1 MPTTLIPSPVMQFF
15 DANGNPLV
23 GGKLFTYAAGTTTP
37 QATYT
42 DYSGGTANTNPVIL
56 NSRGEAAV
64 WCGDSRYFMVLK
76 DSDDVEIWTSDNVNG
91 PNGPTL
97 AVLAASNGATLVG
110 YTPADT
116 GVATTVNDRLQQI
129 DGTSPTATATDGNT
143 KAPINTLR
151 DASAVSGGTVGYV
164 NPNIWARTITG
175 ATETSFEWTIIGIV
189 DNYSAAGEN
198 VGVYGQGNK
207 RSTGPTWGIVSE
219 ARDYTQT
226 ANPTAGLIGIEAG
239 IFANGT
245 DTGLNR
251 VGVDISVGKG
261 VSGGTINTTSYG
273 LRIAPTNIDLT
284 QGQLT
289 NGITLQGN
297 MTVGVQVS
305 SSGTWG
311 AQFNGTYGVGI
322 DLSNATNSTSA
333 IRIKDGE
340 NMAFDGSSAYRLRH
354 STSGSIGLTYSVSG
368 ADKFVLTDT
377 GTLILAETVAWTS
390 AYASSSATAGANGA
404 PPAQVAGYLRVNIN
418 GVDVKLP
425 YYGV

>member
-1 MPTTLIPSPVMQFF
+1 MQFF

-42 DYSGGTANTNPVIL
+42 DYNGGTANTNPVIM

-64 WCGDSRYFMVLK
+64 WCGANRYFMVLK
-76 DSDDVEIWTSDNVNG
+76 DADDVELWTADNVNG

-97 AVLAASNGATLVG
+97 AVLAASDGATLIG

-116 GVATTVNDRLQQI
+116 GVATTVNARLQQI
-129 DGTSPTATATDGNT
+129 DGTSPTVTALDGNT

-219 ARDYTQT
+219 ARDFTQT

-251 VGVDISVGKG
+251 VGMDISVGKG
-261 VSGGTINTTSYG
+261 VAAGTINTTSYG
-273 LRIAPTNIDLT
+273 LRIAPTNLDLT

-311 AQFNGTYGVGI
+311 AQFNGTYTVGI
-322 DLSNATNSTSA
+322 DLSSATNSTSA
-333 IRIKDGE
+333 IRIKNGE
-340 NMAFDGSSAYRLRH
+340 NMAFDGSSLYRLRH
-354 STSGSIGLTYSVSG
+354 SSTGVAGLTYAVSG
-368 ADKFVLTDT
+368 VDKIILSDAGGIVLS
-377 GTLILAETVAWTS
+377 ETVAWTS
-390 AYASSSATAGANGA
+390 AYSSTTATAGTAGA
-404 PPAQVAGYLRVNIN
+404 PPAQVVGYITINVN
-418 GVDVKLP
+418 GTDRKFP
-425 YYGV
+425 YYAV

>member
-42 DYSGGTANTNPVIL
+42 DYNGGTANTNPVIL

-129 DGTSPTATATDGNT
+129 DGTSPTAAALDGNT

-175 ATETSFEWTIIGIV
+175 ATETSFEWTIVGIV

-297 MTVGVQVS
+297 MTVGLQVS

-322 DLSNATNSTSA
+322 DLSNSTNSTSA
-333 IRIKDGE
+333 VRVKEGE
-340 NMAFDGSSAYRLRH
+340 NIAFDGSSNARLRH
-354 STSGSIGLTYSVSG
+354 DNGAVPGLVYSYGGVDKVLFSDSGNVVLGSTIS
-368 ADKFVLTDT
+368 
-377 GTLILAETVAWTS
+377 WTNT
-390 AYASSSATAGANGA
+390 YASSSATAGASGSL
-404 PPAQVAGYLRVNIN
+404 PATVAGYLTVNIA
-418 GVDVKLP
+418 GTDVKLP

>member
-1 MPTTLIPSPVMQFF
+1 
-15 DANGNPLV
+15 
-23 GGKLFTYAAGTTTP
+23 
-37 QATYT
+37 
-42 DYSGGTANTNPVIL
+42 
-56 NSRGEAAV
+56 
-64 WCGDSRYFMVLK
+64 
-76 DSDDVEIWTSDNVNG
+76 
-91 PNGPTL
+91 
-97 AVLAASNGATLVG
+97 
-110 YTPADT
+110 
-116 GVATTVNDRLQQI
+116 
-129 DGTSPTATATDGNT
+129 
-143 KAPINTLR
+143 
-151 DASAVSGGTVGYV
+151 
-164 NPNIWARTITG
+164 
-175 ATETSFEWTIIGIV
+175 
-189 DNYSAAGEN
+189 

-219 ARDYTQT
+219 ARDFTQT
-226 ANPTAGLIGIEAG
+226 ANPTAGLVGIEAG

-261 VSGGTINTTSYG
+261 VAGGTINTTSYG

-311 AQFNGTYGVGI
+311 AQFNGTYTVGI
-322 DLSNATNSTSA
+322 DLSSATNSTSA
-333 IRIKDGE
+333 IRIKNGE
-340 NMAFDGSSAYRLRH
+340 NMAFDAGSAYRLRH
-354 STSGSIGLTYSVSG
+354 STSGSIGLVYSVSG
-368 ADKFVLTDT
+368 ADKVVLTDT
-377 GTLILAETVAWTS
+377 GSIILAETVVWTS
-390 AYASSSATAGANGA
+390 AYASTSATAGTNGA

>member
-42 DYSGGTANTNPVIL
+42 DYNGGTANTNPVIL

-116 GVATTVNDRLQQI
+116 GVATTVNARLQQI

-164 NPNIWARTITG
+164 NPTIWGRTITG
-175 ATETSFEWTIIGIV
+175 ATETSFEWTIVGV
-189 DNYSAAGEN
+189 MDNYSAAGEN

-207 RSTGPTWGIVSE
+207 RSTGPTWGIVGE
-219 ARDYTQT
+219 ARDFTQT
-226 ANPTAGLIGIEAG
+226 ANPTSGLVSIEAG

-251 VGVDISVGKG
+251 VAIDVSVGKG

-273 LRIAPTNIDLT
+273 LRLAPTNQDLT
-284 QGQLT
+284 QGQMT
-289 NGITLQGN
+289 NGVTLVGN

-311 AQFNGTYGVGI
+311 IQFNGTYGVGI

-340 NMAFDGSSAYRLRH
+340 NMAFDGSSLYRLRH
-354 STSGSIGLTYSVSG
+354 SSSGVTGLTYSVSG
-368 ADKFVLTDT
+368 SDKVIISDA
-377 GTLILAETVAWTS
+377 GGIVVSETIAWTN
-390 AYASSSATAGANGA
+390 AYASSSATAGASGSL
-404 PPAQVAGYLRVNIN
+404 PATVAGYLRVNIA
-418 GVDVKLP
+418 GTDVKLP
-425 YYGV
+425 YYNV

>member
-1 MPTTLIPSPVMQFF
+1 MQFF

-37 QATYT
+37 QATFT
-42 DYSGGTANTNPVIL
+42 DYNGGTANTNPVIL

-64 WCGDSRYFMVLK
+64 WCGDNRYFMVLK
-76 DSDDVEIWTSDNVNG
+76 DADNVEIWTSDNVNG

-97 AVLAASNGATLVG
+97 AVLAASNGATLIG

-116 GVATTVNDRLQQI
+116 GVATTVNARLQQI
-129 DGTSPTATATDGNT
+129 DGTSSTATALDGNT
-143 KAPINTLR
+143 KASINTLR

-175 ATETSFEWTIIGIV
+175 ATETSFEWAIVGIV
-189 DNYSAAGEN
+189 DNFAASGEN

-219 ARDYTQT
+219 ARDFTNA
-226 ANPTAGLIGIEAG
+226 ANPVNGLIGIESG
-239 IFANGT
+239 VFANGT
-245 DTGLNR
+245 DTNVSR
-251 VGVDISVGKG
+251 VAIDVSVGKG
-261 VSGGTINTTSYG
+261 IAGGTINTVSRG
-273 LRIAPTNIDLT
+273 LRIAPTNLDLT
-284 QGQLT
+284 QGQFI

-311 AQFNGTYGVGI
+311 IQFNGTYTVGI
-322 DLSNATNSTSA
+322 DLSSATTGSSTL
-333 IRIKDGE
+333 RIKDGE
-340 NMAFDGSSAYRLRH
+340 NIGFDGSSLYRLRH
-354 STSGSIGLTYSVSG
+354 QNGAIPGLTYSVSG
-368 ADKFVLTDT
+368 VDKL
-377 GTLILAETVAWTS
+377 LISDVGGLVLAETIAWTNT
-390 AYASSSATAGANGA
+390 YASGSATAGASGSL
-404 PPAQVAGYLRVNIN
+404 PATVAGYLRVNIA
-418 GVDVKLP
+418 GTDVKLP

>member
-1 MPTTLIPSPVMQFF
+1 M
-15 DANGNPLV
+15 
-23 GGKLFTYAAGTTTP
+23 
-37 QATYT
+37 
-42 DYSGGTANTNPVIL
+42 
-56 NSRGEAAV
+56 
-64 WCGDSRYFMVLK
+64 
-76 DSDDVEIWTSDNVNG
+76 
-91 PNGPTL
+91 
-97 AVLAASNGATLVG
+97 
-110 YTPADT
+110 
-116 GVATTVNDRLQQI
+116 ATTVNARLQQI

-311 AQFNGTYGVGI
+311 IQMSGTYGVGI
-322 DLSNATNSTSA
+322 DLGTSTNSTSA
-333 IRIKDGE
+333 IRIKNNE
-340 NMAFDGSSAYRLRH
+340 NIAFDASSVYRLRH
-354 STSGSIGLTYSVSG
+354 DSIGAIPGLVYSVSG
-368 ADKFVLTDT
+368 VDKVLFSDAGNVVLGDT
-377 GTLILAETVAWTS
+377 ISWTNT
-390 AYASSSATAGANGA
+390 YASSSATAGASGSL
-404 PPAQVAGYLRVNIN
+404 PATVAGYLRVNIA
-418 GVDVKLP
+418 GTDVKLP

>member
-1 MPTTLIPSPVMQFF
+1 MQFF

-37 QATYT
+37 LATFT
-42 DYSGGTANTNPVIL
+42 DYTGGTANTNPVIM

-64 WCGDSRYFMVLK
+64 WCGDNRYFMVLK
-76 DSDDVEIWTSDNVNG
+76 DADNVEIWTSDNVNG

-116 GVATTVNDRLQQI
+116 GVATTVNARLQQI
-129 DGTSPTATATDGNT
+129 DGTSPTAAALDGNT
-143 KAPINTLR
+143 KASINTLR
-151 DASAVSGGTVGYV
+151 DASAVSGGTIGYV

-175 ATETSFEWTIIGIV
+175 ATETSFEWTIVGIV
-189 DNYSAAGEN
+189 DNFAASGEN

-207 RSTGPTWGIVSE
+207 RSTGPTWGIVAE
-219 ARDYTQT
+219 ARDFTNS
-226 ANPTAGLIGIEAG
+226 ADPVNGLIGIEAG

-245 DTGLNR
+245 DANISR
-251 VGVDISVGKG
+251 VAIDVSVGKG
-261 VSGGTINTTSYG
+261 IAGGTINTVSRG
-273 LRIAPTNIDLT
+273 LRIAPTNLDLT
-284 QGQLT
+284 QGQFI

-297 MTVGVQVS
+297 MVVGVQVS

-322 DLSNATNSTSA
+322 DLSSATTGSSA
-333 IRIKDGE
+333 LRIKDGE
-340 NMAFDGSSAYRLRH
+340 NIGFDGASTYRLRH
-354 STSGSIGLTYSVSG
+354 VSTPGFVAGLTYSVSG
-368 ADKFVLTDT
+368 ADK
-377 GTLILAETVAWTS
+377 LIISDVGGLVLAETIAWTNT
-390 AYASSSATAGANGA
+390 YASSSATAGASGA
-404 PPAQVAGYLRVNIN
+404 LPATVAGYLRVNIA
-418 GVDVKLP
+418 GTDVKLP